1 MTEQDAFTAFVLTEN
16 DGAVSSAI
24 ETVSNDRLPEHA
36 SDQDVTV
43 AVQYSTLNYKDGL
56 IVSGLGGLV
65 RNYPHVPGID
75 FCGVVEESASP
86 AFKPGDEVIL
96 TGWRV
101 GEAHWGG
108 YATRAR
114 VKADWLVPLPKG
126 MSLEQS
132 MAIGTAGFSAMLAI
146 MELEDHDLTPDTE
159 NEVLVTGAGGGVGSI
174 AVAVLAERGYK
185 VAASTG
191 RTETHDYLKGLGATT
206 IIDRAELETPPEG
219 PLGSARWAGAID
231 NVGGTTLA
239 TVLATL
245 QHRASCAAVGLA
257 ASATLNTTV
266 IPFLLRGANLLGI
279 DSSSSPREERATA
292 WRRLAAELPK
302 DKLAEMT
309 TIFGLADL
317 PDLAKKIL
325 DGAIRGRT
333 VIDNHKK

>member
-1 MTEQDAFTAFVLTEN
+1 MTEKGHFTALLLSES
-16 DGAVSSAI
+16 DGVVSPAI
-24 ETVSNDRLPEHA
+24 ESVSNDRLP
-36 SDQDVTV
+36 DFDVTV
-43 AVQYSTLNYKDGL
+43 AVTHSTLNYKDGL
-56 IVSGLGGLV
+56 IVNGQGGLV

-86 AFKPGDEVIL
+86 NYKPGDDVIL

-101 GEAHWGG
+101 GEVHWGG

-146 MELEDHDLTPDTE
+146 MALEDHGLTPDADG
-159 NEVLVTGAGGGVGSI
+159 EVLVTGAAGGVGSI
-174 AVAVLAERGYK
+174 AVAILAERGYK

-191 RTETHDYLKGLGATT
+191 RTETHNYLKGLGAAT
-206 IIDRAELETPPEG
+206 IIERAELETPPEG

-245 QHRASCAAVGLA
+245 QQRASCSAVGLA
-257 ASATLNTTV
+257 ASASLNTTV

-279 DSSSSPREERATA
+279 DSSFSPTEERATA
-292 WRRLAAELPK
+292 WRRLASELPEG
-302 DKLAEMT
+302 KLAEMT
-309 TIFGLADL
+309 IIYGLKDLPGLA
-317 PDLAKKIL
+317 KTIL
-325 DGAIRGRT
+325 KGGIRGRA
-333 VIDNHKK
+333 VIDTHQ